1 MQEEKIIWEAKP
13 SQRTNI
19 VFYIFLFWTVILPL
33 IRFLQTWCTNYKLTS
48 QRLYIKTGVFSQ
60 TIEQTE
66 LYRIRDYTVKKPLK
80 QRIFGLGTLE
90 IISSDKTQPNIH
102 LTAIKDPEGIA
113 DLLREG
119 VELSRR
125 ATQTRE
131 VDFT

>member
-13 SQRTNI
+13 SQRMNI
-19 VFYIFLFWTVILPL
+19 IFYIFFFWTLILPL
-33 IRFLQTWCTNYKLTS
+33 IRFLKTWCTNYKLTS
-48 QRLYIKTGVFSQ
+48 QRLHVKTGVFSQ

-66 LYRIRDYTVKKPLK
+66 LYRVRDYTVKKPFA

-90 IISSDKTQPNIH
+90 IISSDKTQSNIY
-102 LTAIKDPEGIA
+102 LTAIKDPEHVA
-113 DLLREG
+113 DLMRES

-125 ATQTRE
+125 TTQTRE

>member
-1 MQEEKIIWEAKP
+1 MVYIHTYIRTPRSNPATYTGIFTPVRELFAGTQEA
-13 SQRTNI
+13 RTRGYN
-19 VFYIFLFWTVILPL
+19 V
-33 IRFLQTWCTNYKLTS
+33 
-48 QRLYIKTGVFSQ
+48 KTGVFSQ

-102 LTAIKDPEGIA
+102 LTAIKDPEGVA

>member
-1 MQEEKIIWEAKP
+1 MGSKAISAYQ
-13 SQRTNI
+13 
-19 VFYIFLFWTVILPL
+19 YCLLYFLILDGDSAPDTL
-33 IRFLQTWCTNYKLTS
+33 SPDVVHYYKLTS
-48 QRLYIKTGVFSQ
+48 QRLYVKTGVFSQ

-102 LTAIKDPEGIA
+102 LTAIKDPEGVA

>member
-48 QRLYIKTGVFSQ
+48 QRLYVKTGVFSQ

-90 IISSDKTQPNIH
+90 IISSDKTLSLIH
-102 LTAIKDPEGIA
+102 I
-113 DLLREG
+113 
-119 VELSRR
+119 
-125 ATQTRE
+125 
-131 VDFT
+131 